1 MFHLITVSLVGP
13 FENHVGTYS
22 IFLQHLQQTLLWPVL
37 MDPQLPEEVFGVMNF
52 VPALILV
59 DLSYKQQISLLPAI
73 SGPHDEHNRRFHT
86 SDGHSRVED
95 ICRFF
100 LLSTFEQELHLVSS
114 KLIYEFSQ
122 NSN

>member
-1 MFHLITVSLVGP
+1 MFRLITVSLVGP

-22 IFLQHLQQTLLWPVL
+22 IFLQHFQQTLLWPVR
-37 MDPQLPEEVFGVMNF
+37 MDPQVPEEVFGVTNF
-52 VPALILV
+52 VAALILV
-59 DLSYKQQISLLPAI
+59 DLSYKQQISLL
-73 SGPHDEHNRRFHT
+73 RFHT

-100 LLSTFEQELHLVSS
+100 LLSTFEHELHLVSS
-114 KLIYEFSQ
+114 KLIYKFSQ

>member
-22 IFLQHLQQTLLWPVL
+22 IFLQHFQQTLLWPVR
-37 MDPQLPEEVFGVMNF
+37 MDPQLPEEVFGVTNF
-52 VPALILV
+52 VAALILV

-86 SDGHSRVED
+86 SDGHSSNLYQWRESFLFPFFNKRSRKRNLTLGPSED
-95 ICRFF
+95 I
-100 LLSTFEQELHLVSS
+100 
-114 KLIYEFSQ
+114 
-122 NSN
+122 